1 MVFPVKTMVFT
12 IKIPLKTMVFTIK
25 QWKYRGFPVKN
36 TLNQSNGMAEEEF
49 LDSFSIVDSL
59 EDPEQLPE
67 DEVPT
72 V

>member
-1 MVFPVKTMVFT
+1 
-12 IKIPLKTMVFTIK
+12 MVFTIK
-25 QWKYRGFPVKN
+25 QWTYRGFPVKKT

-67 DEVPT
+67 DEVT